1 MGAAAPFVRDPAEWP
16 EAIVSDLG
24 QCLCNTVSLDWGI
37 NVHEHTELLFSHVL
51 ALGAKL
57 RPRQHRRCRAF
68 MSDSSMGH
76 LRCVGRP
83 SGIWMV
89 CRRLTAQAAH
99 GTRGLSA
106 EGWDLPTAGGLL
118 DFACSAFAECQ

>member
-68 MSDSSMGH
+68 MSDSSRSWLGA
-76 LRCVGRP
+76 
-83 SGIWMV
+83 SKV
-89 CRRLTAQAAH
+89 CRKAIRNLDGMQAAY
-99 GTRGLSA
+99 RS
-106 EGWDLPTAGGLL
+106 GGSWHTWSL
-118 DFACSAFAECQ
+118 C

>member
-51 ALGAKL
+51 ALGPSCVLANIEDAGPL
-57 RPRQHRRCRAF
+57 CQTHRW
-68 MSDSSMGH
+68 
-76 LRCVGRP
+76 
-83 SGIWMV
+83 GI
-89 CRRLTAQAAH
+89 
-99 GTRGLSA
+99 
-106 EGWDLPTAGGLL
+106 
-118 DFACSAFAECQ
+118 